1 MPERTGAHPA
11 RNKRVVVV
19 RGFLTFVLILGGL
32 SAQDL
37 DQGVLAYKSAKYP
50 EAVEA
55 FRRAVAA
62 DPSSIDARLYL
73 ATALMTQYVPGST
86 GPENDA
92 LAQDAQTEFE
102 GVLSRDPANHAA
114 LMSLASL
121 AYQQAQGLPDLAEK
135 KAKLEIA
142 TSWYHKLLYVD
153 PLNKEAFYSLGVI
166 DWLNWYTPYQTARA
180 TLGMKPDDPG
190 PIADYNTRLD
200 LRRYLPVIEDGIQN
214 LQQALAIDD
223 KYDDAMA
230 YINLLIREQ
239 ADLRETQVEYQADI
253 SAADAWVQKALE
265 TKAAKARAAAT
276 GYPPVQSNAPSNSAA
291 GTPSRIR
298 VGADVQAANLIKK
311 VQAVYPPLAKAA
323 RIQGIVRFTAIID
336 REGNVTNVQLV
347 SGHPLLV
354 ESARQAV
361 AQWIYKPT
369 LLNGSPVEVVTQIE
383 VNFTLRDE

>member
-1 MPERTGAHPA
+1 
-11 RNKRVVVV
+11 V
-19 RGFLTFVLILGGL
+19 RGLLTLVLILGGL
-32 SAQDL
+32 PAQDL
-37 DQGVLAYKSAKYP
+37 EQGVSAYKSAKYP

-62 DPSSIDARLYL
+62 DPNDTDARLYL
-73 ATALMTQYVPGST
+73 ATALMTQYIPGAWNPT
-86 GPENDA
+86 NNA

-102 GVLSRDPANHAA
+102 GVLSREPSNQVA

-121 AYQQAQGLPDLAEK
+121 AYQQARGLPDLERK
-135 KAKLEIA
+135 VKLEIA
-142 TSWYHKLLYVD
+142 ASWYHKLLYVD
-153 PLNKEAFYSLGVI
+153 PLNKEAYYNLGVI
-166 DWLNWYTPYQTARA
+166 DWLNWYPAYQTAREA
-180 TLGMKPDDPG
+180 LGMKPEDPG
-190 PIADYNTRLD
+190 PISDYNTRED
-200 LRRYLPVIEDGIQN
+200 LRRYSPIIEDGIQN

-230 YINLLIREQ
+230 YMNLLIRER

-253 SAADAWVQKALE
+253 SDADAWVQKALE
-265 TKAAKARAAAT
+265 SKAAKARAAAASSR
-276 GYPPVQSNAPSNSAA
+276 VQSNAQSTSAA
-291 GTPSRIR
+291 GTSSRIR
-298 VGADVQAANLIKK
+298 VGADVQAANLIRK

-336 REGNVTNVQLV
+336 REGKVADVQLV

-354 ESARQAV
+354 EAARQAV

-369 LLNGSPVEVVTQIE
+369 LLNGSPVEVVTQVE